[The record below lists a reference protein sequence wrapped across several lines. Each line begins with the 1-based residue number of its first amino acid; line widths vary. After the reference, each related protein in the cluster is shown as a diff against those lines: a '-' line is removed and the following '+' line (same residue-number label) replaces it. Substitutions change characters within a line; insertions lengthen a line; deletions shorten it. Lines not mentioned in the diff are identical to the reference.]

1 MFANVHQEIDLK
13 QGLPTIDSIK
23 KNFDDFTIDIHITA
37 DEFIILFKNYVRDNL
52 DIDFNLLDIFA
63 ILDIS
68 NNKLILDV
76 EELERNDPK
85 ELLYLLEEFKYH
97 FGRSIFEYRAVINLN
112 ILFRKMFRNCDFY
125 TFTKEGMLNISYNLA
140 NISQNDINN
149 YNNLEE
155 E

>member
-13 QGLPTIDSIK
+13 QGLPTIDLIK
-23 KNFDDFTIDIHITA
+23 KNFDDFTIDIHITT
-37 DEFIILFKNYVRDNL
+37 DEFIVLFKNYVRNNL
-52 DIDFNLLDIFA
+52 DI
-63 ILDIS
+63 
-68 NNKLILDV
+68 

-97 FGRSIFEYRAVINLN
+97 FGRSIFEIRAVINLN
-112 ILFRKMFRNCDFY
+112 ILFRKMFSNCDCY
-125 TFTKEGMLNISYNLA
+125 TFTKEGMLNISYNLT